1 MEPACLDHEASICE
15 IQSLVSTIFLTV
27 LLDFFTINKMSADPL
42 LAAPAEGE
50 DTTNAP
56 SLDKKDKRRFK
67 KLKKR
72 VQQQQAETDKSGLLT
87 RLDWMEYQR
96 VETPENLRTIGP
108 SLQMRKR
115 NSNPTTVNKA
125 VEGAHHRDLL
135 ACLLQELNPK
145 SSRNS
150 KKRSRNEDLLNPS
163 LPAWATLHNPGALEH
178 VVVLEVHVP
187 DLLACCTKV
196 QSVLDDRTS
205 YLALPTKWFQGSNI
219 PRSISDSLLYF
230 LSSQNTQRS
239 EQSDPPTKN
248 EILDELQSLTLA
260 EDDWDREGYP
270 KVAKE
275 NPGESSDSIVDS
287 FHETIRQPESFAIDE
302 AKALVQR
309 LGVRVDNQDEDDI
322 QPYVLTR
329 SRRPGD
335 DVLLARVFG
344 IDCEM
349 VATSVGSE
357 LARITVVEF
366 RDCVKGKVTT
376 KTILDALVKPYD
388 TVKDYRTQHSG
399 ITPKLLEDVS
409 TRLEQIQ
416 ASLLTFLRPS
426 DILIGHSLENDLR
439 ATHYIHQNIIDTAL
453 LFMPSNRRSKF
464 SLKHLVAALLH
475 RTIQTGSHCS
485 EQDAVAT
492 LELAVNRAW
501 QGDSFGIMG
510 QDRRSLLEIISK
522 DSRGVCLGPAQ
533 WLQTHVTN
541 HANGIHALS
550 NDSISGCR
558 NPMISYMTGRR
569 KAQLIM
575 SRFDVNDSKEDSL
588 EALSSLLVSV
598 DDFCVKIE
606 YLDSL
611 SVHSHCSALSIV
623 RCDRPNGPYNHPACQ
638 HTTGL
643 SKSQGTL
650 QATACVPGSQIFSRV
665 DW

>member
-1 MEPACLDHEASICE
+1 VEPCLDQAASTSCE
-15 IQSLVSTIFLTV
+15 IQSWVSTYFLSV
-27 LLDFFTINKMSADPL
+27 LQDFFIANEMSAKLL
-42 LAAPAEGE
+42 LATPTETLMDE
-50 DTTNAP
+50 DTANAP
-56 SLDKKDKRRFK
+56 LLDKKDKRRFK

-96 VETPENLRTIGP
+96 LETPENLRTIGP
-108 SLQMRKR
+108 SLKMRKR
-115 NSNPTTVNKA
+115 NSNPTTVNRV

-135 ACLLQELNPK
+135 ACLLQELDPK
-145 SSRNS
+145 SNRNS
-150 KKRSRNEDLLNPS
+150 KKRSRDEDLLNPA
-163 LPAWATLHNPGALEH
+163 LPAWATFHNPGALEH

-196 QSVLDDRTS
+196 QAVLQDRTS

-219 PRSISDSLLYF
+219 PRPISDSLLYF
-230 LSSQNTQRS
+230 VSSQNTQRS
-239 EQSDPPTKN
+239 EQSGPPTKK

-260 EDDWDREGYP
+260 KDEWAREGYP
-270 KVAKE
+270 NIAKE
-275 NPGESSDSIVDS
+275 NPGETGDSVVYS
-287 FHETIRQPESFAIDE
+287 FDETIRQPDSFVIDE
-302 AKALVQR
+302 AKALVER
-309 LGVRVDNQDEDDI
+309 LGVRAVNQNEEDT
-322 QPYVLTR
+322 QPYVITR
-329 SRRPGD
+329 SIRAEE
-335 DVLLARVFG
+335 DVFPARVFG

-349 VATSVGSE
+349 VQTSVGSE

-366 RDCVKGKVTT
+366 QDIIKDKVTT
-376 KTILDALVKPYD
+376 KTIMDALVKPYN
-388 TVKDYRTQHSG
+388 TIKDYLTQHSG

-439 ATHYIHQNIIDTAL
+439 ATHYIHRNIIDTAL
-453 LFMPSNRRSKF
+453 LFMPSNRRCKF
-464 SLKHLVAALLH
+464 SLRHLVAALLQ

-510 QDRRSLLEIISK
+510 QDRRSLLEIIPK
-522 DSRGVCLGPAQ
+522 DSRGVCLGPAP
-533 WLQTHVTN
+533 WLQAHITN

-558 NPMISYMTGRR
+558 NPMISYLTGSR
-569 KAQLIM
+569 KAQFIL
-575 SRFDVNDSKEDSL
+575 SRLNVDDSKEQDSI
-588 EALSSLLVSV
+588 EALCSLLVSV
-598 DDFCVKIE
+598 DDFCQIA

-611 SVHSHCSALSIV
+611 SVHSHFSAMSI
-623 RCDRPNGPYNHPACQ
+623 
-638 HTTGL
+638 
-643 SKSQGTL
+643 
-650 QATACVPGSQIFSRV
+650 
-665 DW
+665 

>member
-1 MEPACLDHEASICE
+1 M
-15 IQSLVSTIFLTV
+15 ST
-27 LLDFFTINKMSADPL
+27 DPL
-42 LAAPAEGE
+42 LATPAVDE

-96 VETPENLRTIGP
+96 LETPKNLRTIGP
-108 SLQMRKR
+108 SLKMRKR
-115 NSNPTTVNKA
+115 NSNPTTVNKV

-145 SSRNS
+145 SNRNS
-150 KKRSRNEDLLNPS
+150 KKRSRDEDLLNPS
-163 LPAWATLHNPGALEH
+163 LPAWATFHNPGAFEH
-178 VVVLEVHVP
+178 AVVLEVHVP
-187 DLLACCTKV
+187 DLLACCNKV
-196 QSVLDDRTS
+196 QSVLQDQTS
-205 YLALPTKWFQGSNI
+205 YLALPTNWFQGSNI

-230 LSSQNTQRS
+230 VSSQKTQRS
-239 EQSDPPTKN
+239 EQSGPPSKKGV
-248 EILDELQSLTLA
+248 LDELQNLTLA
-260 EDDWDREGYP
+260 KYEWDREGYP
-270 KVAKE
+270 NVAKE
-275 NPGESSDSIVDS
+275 NAGESGDSIVDS
-287 FHETIRQPESFAIDE
+287 FHETIRQPDSFAIDE
-302 AKALVQR
+302 AKVLVQR
-309 LGVRVDNQDEDDI
+309 LGVRVENQNEEDT

-329 SRRPGD
+329 SIRPD
-335 DVLLARVFG
+335 EDVLPARVFG

-349 VATSVGSE
+349 VQTSVGSE

-366 RDCVKGKVTT
+366 QDCVKDKVTT
-376 KTILDALVKPYD
+376 KTILDALVKPYN

-399 ITPKLLEDVS
+399 ITPELLEDVS

-416 ASLLTFLRPS
+416 ASLLAFLRPS

-439 ATHYIHQNIIDTAL
+439 ATHYIHRNIIDTAL
-453 LFMPSNRRSKF
+453 LFMNNNRRSKF
-464 SLKHLVAALLH
+464 SLRHLVAALLH
-475 RTIQTGSHCS
+475 RTIQSGSHCS

-522 DSRGVCLGPAQ
+522 DSRGVCLGPAP

-558 NPMISYMTGRR
+558 NPMISYLTGRR
-569 KAQLIM
+569 KA
-575 SRFDVNDSKEDSL
+575 
-588 EALSSLLVSV
+588 
-598 DDFCVKIE
+598 
-606 YLDSL
+606 
-611 SVHSHCSALSIV
+611 
-623 RCDRPNGPYNHPACQ
+623 
-638 HTTGL
+638 
-643 SKSQGTL
+643 
-650 QATACVPGSQIFSRV
+650 
-665 DW
+665 